1 MKENT
6 NIFITIIFIGLIIVH
21 CLNFILSISQNRLID
36 SLKDYN
42 QALKYRYELL
52 QLVCEERN

>member
-1 MKENT
+1 MKTYT
-6 NIFITIIFIGLIIVH
+6 NILIIIIFIGMIVS